1 MNILERAASP
11 TPKFFKKI
19 RTVGLILAA
28 VSSTLLATPVALPLV
43 VLKIAGYLTV
53 AGAVATAVSQVAT
66 TEEEPEEEE
75 TINEYEFPF

>member
-1 MNILERAASP
+1 MNIIERAVSP
-11 TPKFFKKI
+11 TPKFFKKV

-28 VSSTLLATPVALPLV
+28 VSGTLLATPVALPLV